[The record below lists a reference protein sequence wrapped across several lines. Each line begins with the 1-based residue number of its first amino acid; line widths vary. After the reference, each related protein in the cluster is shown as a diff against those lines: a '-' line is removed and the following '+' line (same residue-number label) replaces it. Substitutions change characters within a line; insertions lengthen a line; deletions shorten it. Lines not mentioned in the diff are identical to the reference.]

1 MLSASRGV
9 RRHKDR
15 SEVETISK
23 GPDLLL
29 KATDETSSDGGGSS
43 SLTKSVEDT
52 GGSNNKSS
60 QSLVRSHQVLK
71 IKLKKITNWSG
82 CSGAHLDDE
91 PFYHGYMSREEAEK
105 LVRTQGEFLLRKTEL
120 TKRGEVVVLSVFWD
134 DSAHHLVVEKT
145 NNGLHYLKEF
155 CFENIS
161 DLVRYHHQTRTSVYK
176 SGIKLFCWV
185 VREEWQLYHEQIN
198 LGKKLGNGEFGEVFQ
213 GMLSV
218 GIFTNDVEVAVK
230 TMKGSKVTADE
241 RITFLREANLML
253 KLNHKYVV
261 RLYGVATQQ
270 EPIMI
275 VMELCSGGSLKG
287 RIEKKEHE
295 MSSSLKRKYCKQIA
309 KGMRYLEKKQ
319 VIHRDLAARNVLLDK
334 SDNCKISDF
343 GLSLFGKLHKE
354 QKLMKVP
361 IRWLAPETLLK
372 GIYSSTTDVWS
383 FGVVMFEVF
392 SRDYPYAE
400 VKVLKELRRKVA
412 HEHLRLQ
419 PPSDMPPEDTKIM
432 EMCFE
437 PAETRVSFD
446 QLCKKYK
453 DLTSPLP
460 TWNGIANK
468 LVGIGAAV

>member
-1 MLSASRGV
+1 MLSVSRGP
-9 RRHKDR
+9 RRHEYR
-15 SEVETISK
+15 SEVETISR

-29 KATDETSSDGGGSS
+29 KATDETSSDGGSTS
-43 SLTKSVEDT
+43 ITKSVEDT
-52 GGSNNKSS
+52 GSKDKSS
-60 QSLVRSHQVLK
+60 QSLVRTHHVLK

-82 CSGAHLDDE
+82 CSGAALDDE

-105 LVRTQGEFLLRKTEL
+105 LVRTQGEFLLRKTES

-134 DSAHHLVVEKT
+134 DTANHLVVEKA
-145 NNGLHYLKEF
+145 NNGSSYYLKEF

-161 DLVRYHHQTRTSVYK
+161 DLVRYHHQTRASVYK
-176 SGIKLFCWV
+176 SGIKLFSWV
-185 VREEWQLYHEQIN
+185 IREEWQLYHEQIN

-241 RITFLREANLML
+241 RIKFLREANLML

-287 RIEKKEHE
+287 RIEKDEP
-295 MSSSLKRKYCKQIA
+295 MSSQLKRKYCKQIA

-354 QKLMKVP
+354 KKLMKVP
-361 IRWLAPETLLK
+361 IRWLPPETLLK
-372 GIYSSTTDVWS
+372 GIYSSKSDVWS

-392 SRDYPYAE
+392 SREYPYSE
-400 VKVLKELRRKVA
+400 VKVLKELRKKVA
-412 HEHLRLQ
+412 HENLRLK
-419 PPSDMPPEDTKIM
+419 PPSDMPEEDMKVM
-432 EMCFE
+432 QMCFE
-437 PAETRVSFD
+437 PVESRMSFL

-453 DLTSPLP
+453 ELTSPLP

-468 LVGIGAAV
+468 LIGIGTAV

>member
-1 MLSASRGV
+1 MLSASRGN

-15 SEVETISK
+15 SEVETAVR

-29 KATDETSSDGGGSS
+29 KATDETSSDGAST
-43 SLTKSVEDT
+43 SLSKSVEESAPNKDK
-52 GGSNNKSS
+52 SNS
-60 QSLVRSHQVLK
+60 SLVKSHHVLK

-82 CSGAHLDDE
+82 CSGALLDDE
-91 PFYHGYMSREEAEK
+91 PFYHGYMSREESEK
-105 LVRTQGEFLLRKTEL
+105 LVRSQGEFLLRKTEL

-134 DSAHHLVVEKT
+134 EGVHHLVVEKA
-145 NNGLHYLKEF
+145 NNGLYYLKEF

-161 DLVRYHHQTRTSVYK
+161 DLVRYHHQTRASVYK
-176 SGIKLFCWV
+176 SGIKLFSWV

-213 GMLSV
+213 GVLSV

-275 VMELCSGGSLKG
+275 VMELCSGGCLKS
-287 RIEKKEHE
+287 RIEKKDEQL
-295 MSSSLKRKYCKQIA
+295 SDVLKRKYCKQIA

-372 GIYSSTTDVWS
+372 GIYSSKSDVWS

-392 SRDYPYAE
+392 SGEYPYAD

-412 HEHLRLQ
+412 HENLRLK
-419 PPSDMPPEDTKIM
+419 PPSDMPTDDAKVM

-437 PAETRVSFD
+437 PVDNRATFVQVCNR
-446 QLCKKYK
+446 YK

-468 LVGIGAAV
+468 LIGIGSAV